1 MYLAISVFP
10 VKGDPKPGSA
20 KYEKWLEEHA
30 LVYQKNHD
38 GSAGSMEAAAAER
51 RGDIFLVWGES
62 RGLHIP
68 VRSF

>member
-51 RGDIFLVWGES
+51 RGDIFLV
-62 RGLHIP
+62 
-68 VRSF
+68 